1 MEQIAKPTR
10 TERAILVL
18 SLAGALGALLLFS
31 WLAEEIFQGELL
43 RFDQQVRVAIHQH
56 ASPWLTT
63 LMKVVTKLGSAWFI
77 ISLLVVVVLLFLRM
91 GWRRAAT
98 WIALSVAGSAL
109 LDGTLK
115 AAFHR
120 ARPTPFFGALP
131 LSYSFPSGHALTS
144 FCFYGVLAG
153 LLTARIRNRYA
164 RGLIWVA
171 AGVLVAAIGIS
182 RIYLGVH
189 WPTDVIAGYAAAA
202 VWVGGLLTVD
212 RWRRYRVSRTITF

>member
-91 GWRRAAT
+91 G
-98 WIALSVAGSAL
+98 
-109 LDGTLK
+109 
-115 AAFHR
+115 
-120 ARPTPFFGALP
+120 
-131 LSYSFPSGHALTS
+131 
-144 FCFYGVLAG
+144 
-153 LLTARIRNRYA
+153 
-164 RGLIWVA
+164 
-171 AGVLVAAIGIS
+171 
-182 RIYLGVH
+182 
-189 WPTDVIAGYAAAA
+189 
-202 VWVGGLLTVD
+202 
-212 RWRRYRVSRTITF
+212 